1 MADDEDKPKK
11 HTLDTLFLVYANYQV
26 IPTEIENETFDS
38 ILLSQLDYWLEQAK
52 LMPTPISRTQTGL
65 IYMRYKKWRLEY
77 EDFLEV
83 LQQLAFDNEIYL
95 DEMKQIM
102 VDAGVPS
109 GDTVVVLVK

>member
-11 HTLDTLFLVYANYQV
+11 HTLDTLFQVYCNYQV
-26 IPTEIENETFDS
+26 IPTDIENEVFDS
-38 ILLSQLDYWLEQAK
+38 ILLSQLDAWLEQAK
-52 LMPTPISRTQTGL
+52 LMPNIITRTQTGL

-83 LQQLAFDNEIYL
+83 LNTLASDNDLSIE
-95 DEMKQIM
+95 EMKQEM

-109 GDTVVVLVK
+109 GADIVVVVK